1 MAGRYQ
7 GSHIFNDESGRA
19 LRSIEIIWQSNGWF
33 WRPSQYHGDAVGPFN
48 TSSEAFQ
55 NAKAAHGSR
64 ECNV

>member
-7 GSHIFNDESGRA
+7 GSHIFNDEIGRA
-19 LRSIEIIWQSNGWF
+19 LRSIEIIWQANGWF

-55 NAKAAHGSR
+55 NAKAAHDSR
-64 ECNV
+64 ERNV